1 MYTFARMAIDYAKTC
16 FVVMPFGTK
25 PVGKHRVNFDRIYD
39 NIFKPAIADVALPEG
54 GKLRPART
62 DKDFFAGDIGQEMF
76 QYLNRSRF
84 VLADITSLNPNVM
97 YEIGVRHAVRQSGT
111 AIFRQGDA
119 TLPFDINHIKAFP
132 YSYRPEKN
140 AAEARKLIR
149 RVLRESLEQNALD
162 SPVQIALKAQRDQ
175 PQREEIDGLLL
186 EAENAVRQFDR
197 PTAIAKLRQALT
209 VSGGN
214 ALVHMRL
221 GILLRDQGD
230 LPGSIEQFTSATE
243 LQPNYSDAW
252 RERGI
257 QEARLTK
264 NAKGDEALRT
274 AIRLNPN
281 DFDALASLGG
291 ILRKTNRLDEAAQLY
306 EKAVVVSGGHPYP
319 LMMALKLRARIT
331 GALNIDDEMKR
342 QLFLAEKM
350 RQAQAS
356 ANPPFDVPWCM
367 FDCAEA
373 RLYANDPV
381 GFASWTKK
389 GLDACRHR
397 WEAETFRSALQLLL
411 DGGVQP
417 DGLSDGLRLID
428 AAIQQLP

>member
-1 MYTFARMAIDYAKTC
+1 MAIDYAKTC

-25 PVGKHRVNFDRIYD
+25 PVGKHKVDFDRIYD
-39 NIFKPAIADVALPEG
+39 NIFKRAIAAVPLPEG

-62 DKDFFAGDIGQEMF
+62 DRDFFSGDIGQEMF
-76 QYLNRSRF
+76 QYLNRARF

-97 YEIGVRHAVRQSGT
+97 YEIGIRHAVRQSGT

-119 TLPFDINHIKAFP
+119 TIPFDINHIKAFP

-162 SPVQIALKAQRDQ
+162 SPVQIALKAQREQ
-175 PQREEIDGLLL
+175 PQRDKVDGLLL

-197 PTAIAKLRQALT
+197 PAAIAKLRQALT

-214 ALVHMRL
+214 ALIHMRL

-230 LPGSIEQFTSATE
+230 LRGSVDQFTSATE
-243 LQPNYSDAW
+243 LQPEYSDAW

-264 NAKGDEALRT
+264 NETGEESLRR
-274 AIRLNPN
+274 AVQLNPN

-291 ILRKTNRLDEAAQLY
+291 ILRKTDRLEDAAQLY
-306 EKAVVVSGGHPYP
+306 QKAVDVSGGHPYP
-319 LMMALKLRARIT
+319 LMMALKLRARTT
-331 GALNIDDEMKR
+331 GALEIDDQMKR

-373 RLYANDPV
+373 RLYAGDPA
-381 GFASWTKK
+381 GFVTWTKK
-389 GLDACRHR
+389 GLEACQHR
-397 WEAETFRSALQLLL
+397 WEAETYRSALQLLL

-417 DGLSDGLRLID
+417 EGLSDGLRLID
-428 AAIQQLP
+428 AAIRQLP